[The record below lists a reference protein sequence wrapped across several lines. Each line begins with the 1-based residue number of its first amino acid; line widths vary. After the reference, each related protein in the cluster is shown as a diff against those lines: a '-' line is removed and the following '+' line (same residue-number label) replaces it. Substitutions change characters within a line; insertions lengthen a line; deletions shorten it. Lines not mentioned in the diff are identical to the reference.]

1 MSNDPPF
8 GWGAVARPRTATL
21 HRQPWLLS
29 SARADY
35 LNPLAS
41 ESLRWEEGLVASVV
55 SWSGTSLWT
64 FILSWWGLFVVGAMD
79 TTRPQDLKGQTSE
92 GRGVERTRGCPCD
105 PRLPASLSGLL
116 SPAAPAPGPPGE
128 LRPSTCAQADTQ
140 IFRSPRAQPASD
152 QSHGA
157 GRGQGYTLGSR
168 DLPEDFSCMAFS
180 E

>member
-1 MSNDPPF
+1 M
-8 GWGAVARPRTATL
+8 ARPRTATL

-41 ESLRWEEGLVASVV
+41 ESLRWEEGLVASAV
-55 SWSGTSLWT
+55 SCSGAPLWT

-92 GRGVERTRGCPCD
+92 GRGAERTQGCPCD
-105 PRLPASLSGLL
+105 PRLPASPSGLL
-116 SPAAPAPGPPGE
+116 SPAAPASGPSRE

-140 IFRSPRAQPASD
+140 ILRSPRAQPASE
-152 QSHGA
+152 QSRGA
-157 GRGQGYTLGSR
+157 GRGQVYALGSR
-168 DLPEDFSCMAFS
+168 DLPEDFSCIAFS
-180 E
+180 K